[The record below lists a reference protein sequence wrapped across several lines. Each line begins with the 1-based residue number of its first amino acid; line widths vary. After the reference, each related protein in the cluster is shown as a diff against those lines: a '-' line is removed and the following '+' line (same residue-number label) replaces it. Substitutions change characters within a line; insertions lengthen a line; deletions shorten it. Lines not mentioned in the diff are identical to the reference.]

1 MFCVVIIHVGVNYIN
16 NITIGLFQS
25 CDLHK
30 GCEEIQITNDTLQ
43 KENIPPLTWLL
54 ISIVKMTAFSLET
67 VSVYEQQE
75 FDVTLCFFNHMFMLK
90 ERRENTTFVKNWKSD
105 YLPYLYIHKTN
116 VQFVLSNLYIEFIF
130 LSVCCLLPPKTLLK
144 CSKGQLPV
152 PSGPSGTHESVD
164 TS

>member
-1 MFCVVIIHVGVNYIN
+1 MLLYVFLIICLCLKREERILFLSKTENR
-16 NITIGLFQS
+16 ITF
-25 CDLHK
+25 
-30 GCEEIQITNDTLQ
+30 
-43 KENIPPLTWLL
+43 L
-54 ISIVKMTAFSLET
+54 ISIYTKQT
-67 VSVYEQQE
+67 
-75 FDVTLCFFNHMFMLK
+75 
-90 ERRENTTFVKNWKSD
+90 
-105 YLPYLYIHKTN
+105 